1 MRGRTSPERELEK
14 LITTIAIL
22 ALTIIAMT
30 ILSRMVLSA
39 WDWLMFRLE
48 QMGYPMPETEYFLGM
63 LIFLLL
69 CYAGAI
75 KLRKLGAES

>member
-1 MRGRTSPERELEK
+1 MPGRTEAEKELEK
-14 LITTIAIL
+14 LISTLIIL
-22 ALTIIAMT
+22 ALSIIAMT

-39 WDWLMFRLE
+39 WDWLMLRLE
-48 QMGYPMPETEYFLGM
+48 QMGYPMPETEYLLGI

-75 KLRKLGAES
+75 KLRELRR

>member
-1 MRGRTSPERELEK
+1 MPGRTEAEKELEK
-14 LITTIAIL
+14 LISTLIIL
-22 ALTIIAMT
+22 ALSIIAMT

-39 WDWLMFRLE
+39 WDWLMLRLE
-48 QMGYPMPETEYFLGM
+48 QMGYPMPETEYLLGI

-75 KLRKLGAES
+75 KLRQLGGG

>member
-1 MRGRTSPERELEK
+1 MPGRTEAEKELEK
-14 LITTIAIL
+14 LISTLIIL
-22 ALTIIAMT
+22 ALSIIAMT

-39 WDWLMFRLE
+39 WDWLMLRLE
-48 QMGYPMPETEYFLGM
+48 QMGYPMPETEYLLGI

-75 KLRKLGAES
+75 KLRELGAES